1 MQEPNHSVFLF
12 QTYLVTEV
20 QIKRDLKSYELKKSI
35 ISLEENKFIPNIS
48 IMYLGKQLV
57 TR

>member
-20 QIKRDLKSYELKKSI
+20 QGTLKSYELKKSI
-35 ISLEENKFIPNIS
+35 ISLEENKFIPNIC
-48 IMYLGKQLV
+48 ILV
-57 TR
+57 NNLLQDNYM